1 VSFARFG
8 ESGPEFEVLAP
19 GRVNLIGDHIDYL
32 GYDVLPVALAQC
44 VRITCRVR
52 LDGRVRIS
60 SALHDEDV
68 SLEPSA
74 SIPPAS
80 PGHWS
85 NYVRAAIQ
93 ALHTPDCRS
102 GFDGIISSDLP
113 PAAGLSS
120 SSALVVASAIA
131 YLHANGESFD
141 GLDLAERMA
150 RAERYVGTEGGGM
163 DQAVCLLAEAG
174 TANRISFSP
183 LRVTYVPIPA
193 GWQFLVADS
202 LERAE
207 KSSSARAAYNAR
219 AHEARRAIENV
230 TVAGSIDGKA
240 PERSG
245 DVLAA
250 GERLLDEPFLR
261 RLRHVVSEADRVR
274 RAVDALRDDDP
285 LLFGRIMNESHA
297 SLQHDF
303 EVSTKALD
311 RLCGIL
317 VRAGA
322 HGARLT
328 GAGLGGSVVALCSQD
343 AAAALIRA
351 VDHEYYALRGVVA
364 AARERFLVEPS
375 GGARI
380 RPL

>member
-1 VSFARFG
+1 VSSARFG
-8 ESGPEFEVLAP
+8 LSGPEFEVLAP

-32 GYDVLPVALAQC
+32 GYEVLPVALAQC
-44 VRITCRVR
+44 VRIACRVR

-60 SALHDEDV
+60 SALHNEDV
-68 SLEPSA
+68 SLEPGA

-93 ALHTPDCRS
+93 ALHTPDRHS
-102 GFDGIISSDLP
+102 GFDAIISSDLP

-141 GLDLAERMA
+141 RLELAERMA

-174 TANRISFSP
+174 TAARISFSP
-183 LRVTYVPIPA
+183 LRVTHVPIPA

-230 TVAGSIDGKA
+230 MVAGSIDVKA
-240 PERSG
+240 PERTG

-250 GERLLDEPFLR
+250 GERLLGEPMLR
-261 RLRHVVSEADRVR
+261 RLRHVVSEAGRVR

-311 RLCGIL
+311 RLCEIL

-328 GAGLGGSVVALCSQD
+328 GAGLGGSVVALCSRD
-343 AAAALIRA
+343 SAIPLIAA
-351 VDHEYYALRGVVA
+351 VDHEYYALRGVVPT
-364 AARERFLVEPS
+364 ARERFLVEPS
-375 GGARI
+375 AGATI
-380 RPL
+380 NE